1 MQYSTMSKKYIW
13 FTFQYGSIQM
23 FQKLHYHEIK
33 NHLHS
38 NMVLFKWM
46 YERYVSNN
54 QEFTFQYGSIQINN
68 KLKELLNEIE
78 FTFQYGSIQI
88 HVSKAWYYR
97 DKHLHSNMVLFKS
110 NAYEVRFLQLTIYI
124 PIWFYSN

>member
-1 MQYSTMSKKYIW
+1 
-13 FTFQYGSIQM
+13 
-23 FQKLHYHEIK
+23 
-33 NHLHS
+33 
-38 NMVLFKWM
+38 M

-88 HVSKAWYYR
+88 HVSKA
-97 DKHLHSNMVLFKS
+97 
-110 NAYEVRFLQLTIYI
+110 
-124 PIWFYSN
+124 